1 MREGRWLNV
10 AALATWLICTAPQLA
25 TIARGQ
31 FTGWPAILWMVAYVL
46 YGGALVLFLG
56 IGRIRPRLGYYA
68 PLVLVGLQ
76 MVTALAVIMLALV
89 GGQSTYSTPALLVII
104 AAELPYLAP
113 PSAGASPV
121 AAHVTLTPKWIWAL
135 LATLVLTNVAL
146 LYAIDR
152 SWTEALTFGLSMGGF
167 MLFAAASSFLVR
179 SEAAARNQLAAANA
193 ELIGTRAL
201 LAETSR
207 AEERLRISRDLH
219 DTLGHHL
226 TALSLQLDVASR
238 LSEGEAVDHIRQA
251 HAITR
256 LLLGDVRDVVSRLRE
271 RRQLDLA
278 QAIRDL
284 AGPAEA
290 GHYDGPAE
298 AGHYDGPA
306 EAGHYDGPAEAR
318 YYDGPAEARYYDGP
332 AEAGRDDGT
341 AQARRHDG
349 VAIHLELPETLS
361 VDDVSRAEIL
371 LRCVQEIITN
381 TIRHAQARNLWIRL
395 EARSDGIAVHARDD
409 GRGADVVACGN
420 GLTGMRERFAMFA
433 GHVEFSAERGTGFE
447 VRGFLPGPAVS

>member
-290 GHYDGPAE
+290 
-298 AGHYDGPA
+298 
-306 EAGHYDGPAEAR
+306 R